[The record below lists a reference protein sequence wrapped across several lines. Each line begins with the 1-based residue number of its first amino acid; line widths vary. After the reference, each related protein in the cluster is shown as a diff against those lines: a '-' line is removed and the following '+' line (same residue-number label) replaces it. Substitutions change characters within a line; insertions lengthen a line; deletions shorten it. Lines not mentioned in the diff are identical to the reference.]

1 MSIAKN
7 ESAVLG
13 IFRIIV
19 EFNISE
25 FLYKRMNL
33 IKKAFLI
40 TENELF
46 YPIL

>member
-7 ESAVLG
+7 ESAALG

-33 IKKAFLI
+33 IKKSIF
-40 TENELF
+40 
-46 YPIL
+46 